1 MGTFF
6 LLLRTT
12 KGTGP
17 ARFGSAP
24 VVTKKQELEL
34 NQPLII
40 TLVVPNRD
48 GDSGPV

>member
-1 MGTFF
+1 MV
-6 LLLRTT
+6 LVQL
-12 KGTGP
+12 
-17 ARFGSAP
+17 AS

-34 NQPLII
+34 NQPLRI